1 MDQAT
6 SELFHDLKRVLSSL
20 EECLVEGGVG
30 VVLEFWPESFRKGS
44 RAFLGTITCKEES
57 NGPNQ
62 VFGLRIE
69 NQVSV
74 WESMR

>member
-1 MDQAT
+1 M
-6 SELFHDLKRVLSSL
+6 
-20 EECLVEGGVG
+20 G